1 MGEMKMKTRN
11 EHHRD
16 RAETIIYAAVL
27 TGLLLIIA
35 IAASTT
41 ADSTGISVST
51 QIHAALT
58 TSDIATDAEIR
69 AANGT
74 GPGGMEP

>member
-1 MGEMKMKTRN
+1 MKTRN
-11 EHHRD
+11 EYHRD
-16 RAETIIYAAVL
+16 HAETIIYAAVL
-27 TGLLLIIA
+27 AGLLLIIA
-35 IAASTT
+35 LATT
-41 ADSTGISVST
+41 ATANSTGISVGT